1 MEGLKRSSVGKWL
14 IKATMWWLISRNLIA
29 QEGSWAP
36 SWAAEVPFRC
46 LELNHIFPILEDGF
60 SLSLSCFSPLKMFQ
74 PSLLTPSF
82 LFIPLLC

>member
-14 IKATMWWLISRNLIA
+14 IKAAMWWLISRNLIA
-29 QEGSWAP
+29 REG

-46 LELNHIFPILEDGF
+46 LKLNHIFPILEDGF